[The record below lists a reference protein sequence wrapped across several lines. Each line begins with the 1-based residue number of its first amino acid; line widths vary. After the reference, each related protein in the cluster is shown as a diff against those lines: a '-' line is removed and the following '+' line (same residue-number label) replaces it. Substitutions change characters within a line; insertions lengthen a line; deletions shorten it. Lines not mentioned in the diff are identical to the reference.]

1 MIHLKAHV
9 HLRFKLTVTIVLHLR
24 YTLHMLVP
32 KNTENDSIKCELKGH
47 SMLHMKVQLRFH
59 FKKH

>member
-1 MIHLKAHV
+1 MIHLKVHV

-32 KNTENDSIKCELKGH
+32 KNTENDSIKCELKEALYVAHEGAPKI
-47 SMLHMKVQLRFH
+47 SL
-59 FKKH
+59 